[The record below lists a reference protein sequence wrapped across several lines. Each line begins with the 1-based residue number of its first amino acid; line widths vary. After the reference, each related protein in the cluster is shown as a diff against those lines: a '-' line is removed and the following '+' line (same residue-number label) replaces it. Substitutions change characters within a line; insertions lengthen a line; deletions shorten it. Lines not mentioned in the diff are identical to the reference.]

1 MKKINFLFF
10 AVSAFLV
17 LGAPACRAAAD
28 QPTERGTLDRDF
40 DNRVSSA
47 PDRLEY
53 DKIADNLRTTLQ
65 LDDKQERKLRAI
77 LRDHN
82 RRFDSLFSSYTDAN
96 LRLQREREELMRL
109 RSEIKSRLDSIS
121 DVVYSQ
127 LELDQKEDYKKM
139 LQEAKGVKQ
148 PIVAVSTATAKAVA
162 AKAAAPAAKSKTKK
176 RIVKKKKAAK
186 KAVAAAP
193 AESSD
198 SGTVIASPSP
208 SDSVPMIQGSSAD
221 SGTSS
226 ATDNSDDEDSPK
238 NDATDN
244 AGDNGNTDTAG
255 DNSSGDTGG
264 DSAD

>member
-17 LGAPACRAAAD
+17 LATPACRAAAAP
-28 QPTERGTLDRDF
+28 PTERGTLDQDF

-53 DKIADNLRTTLQ
+53 DKIADNLRATLQ

-82 RRFDSLFSSYTDAN
+82 RRFDTLFSSYTDAN

-139 LQEAKGVKQ
+139 LQEAKGIKQ
-148 PIVAVSTATAKAVA
+148 PIVAVSTATAKAVS
-162 AKAAAPAAKSKTKK
+162 AKAAAPATKSTAKK

-198 SGTVIASPSP
+198 SGTVIAAPSS
-208 SDSVPMIQGSSAD
+208 SDSIPMIQGSTAD
-221 SGTSS
+221 SGASS
-226 ATDNSDDEDSPK
+226 STDNSDDEDSPK
-238 NDATDN
+238 NDAADN
-244 AGDNGNTDTAG
+244 AGDTGNTDAAG
-255 DNSSGDTGG
+255 DSGGDSGG